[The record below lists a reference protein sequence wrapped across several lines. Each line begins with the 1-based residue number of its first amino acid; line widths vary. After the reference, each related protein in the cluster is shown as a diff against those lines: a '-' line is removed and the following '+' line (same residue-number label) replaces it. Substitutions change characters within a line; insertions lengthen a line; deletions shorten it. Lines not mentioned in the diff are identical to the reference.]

1 MPFWSFRNAEDNE
14 ENGVL
19 QIDGVLEVEQDWW
32 GPSGQVIARNIRR
45 HLDRVKD
52 VTVYINSPGGDVMA
66 GAEIYTA
73 LREHSANGK
82 GRVTVKVSG
91 IAASAA
97 SIVAMA
103 GDEILMSPVAYM
115 MIHNPWARVA
125 GDAKEMRKTAKTLD
139 VISEGLINAYQIRT
153 GKSRDELKRMLEAET
168 WMSAATCVT
177 EGFADR
183 VIGMEGAAAMAL
195 PTVRMSLRTHGAEE
209 IAARFRAEE
218 EPDEEPE
225 DENPEETEEPEEP
238 EDPEEETADPEEDP
252 DDEDPE
258 DPDEEPADEETD
270 PEEDPEEDPE
280 DEEPEDPD
288 EEPEARTQ
296 RILTAAG
303 RRVIAEMR
311 ADSEGK
317 RRQEIAERARIM
329 AWAAELAQG

>member
-19 QIDGVLEVEQDWW
+19 QIDGVLEVEPDWW

-115 MIHNPWARVA
+115 MIHNPWTVA
-125 GDAKEMRKTAKTLD
+125 AGNAQELRKQADVLD
-139 VISEGLINAYQIRT
+139 VISEGLINAYERRT
-153 GKSRDELKRMLEAET
+153 GKSRDEIAAMLST
-168 WMSAATCVT
+168 DTYMSAQTCID
-177 EGFADR
+177 EGFAD
-183 VIGMEGAAAMAL
+183 GMMW
-195 PTVRMSLRTHGAEE
+195 
-209 IAARFRAEE
+209 
-218 EPDEEPE
+218 
-225 DENPEETEEPEEP
+225 ETPRQP
-238 EDPEEETADPEEDP
+238 EDPAAWQTAAKMQSRNYNRQAVMAMLQAHGAAPKEDP
-252 DDEDPE
+252 Q
-258 DPDEEPADEETD
+258 AAQ
-270 PEEDPEEDPE
+270 
-280 DEEPEDPD
+280 
-288 EEPEARTQ
+288 EA
-296 RILTAAG
+296 A
-303 RRVIAEMR
+303 RRA
-311 ADSEGK
+311 
-317 RRQEIAERARIM
+317 EIAKRASIV
-329 AWAAELAQG
+329 AGLF

>member
-115 MIHNPWARVA
+115 MIHNPWTVA
-125 GDAKEMRKTAKTLD
+125 AGNAQELRKQADVLD
-139 VISEGLINAYQIRT
+139 VISEGLINAYERRT
-153 GKSRDELKRMLEAET
+153 GKSRDEIAAMLST
-168 WMSAATCVT
+168 DTYMSAQTCID
-177 EGFADR
+177 EGFAD
-183 VIGMEGAAAMAL
+183 GMMWETPQQPADPAARQTAAKMQSRNYNRQAVMAMLQAHGAAPKDDPQAAQEAA
-195 PTVRMSLRTHGAEE
+195 RRAE
-209 IAARFRAEE
+209 IAKRAS
-218 EPDEEPE
+218 
-225 DENPEETEEPEEP
+225 
-238 EDPEEETADPEEDP
+238 
-252 DDEDPE
+252 
-258 DPDEEPADEETD
+258 
-270 PEEDPEEDPE
+270 
-280 DEEPEDPD
+280 
-288 EEPEARTQ
+288 
-296 RILTAAG
+296 IVAG
-303 RRVIAEMR
+303 
-311 ADSEGK
+311 
-317 RRQEIAERARIM
+317 
-329 AWAAELAQG
+329 LF